1 MIEFELDIPSLTE
14 EGIQMSGQDIFDYVK
29 ELNSLSMNDIIIQ
42 YRC

>member
-14 EGIQMSGQDIFDYVK
+14 EGIQMSGQDIFDYVR
-29 ELNSLSMNDIIIQ
+29 ELNSLSMNDIIIR

>member
-14 EGIQMSGQDIFDYVK
+14 EGIQMSGQDIFDYVR

>member
-1 MIEFELDIPSLTE
+1 MTEFELDIPSLTE
-14 EGIQMSGQDIFDYVK
+14 EGIQMSGQDIFDYVR